1 MTTNRNHSAGQEI
14 LSKFSKKSGEG
25 RNVFFRV
32 LTQLALAAII
42 VFLIVVCAN
51 LLDQFMARHQLNL
64 VKVNE
69 VDDQPSSENPE
80 SGIVQGEE
88 NENKDELFRSEN
100 YQSRQL
106 TFGGDVIVPQGMAQR
121 ELELYDIKSELLTT
135 KDKDETKLIVF
146 WKTTRLAKCDLKY
159 QRTGEGKGKHI
170 IEDKY
175 NYSHSAVLAGLNP
188 STAYTFTIVTRDNWG
203 NEKESEHFAFFSG
216 APNISIIDML
226 TQAARDTFGWAMKK

>member
-32 LTQLALAAII
+32 LTQVALAAII

-175 NYSHSAVLAGLNP
+175 NYSHSAVLAGLN
-188 STAYTFTIVTRDNWG
+188 
-203 NEKESEHFAFFSG
+203 
-216 APNISIIDML
+216 
-226 TQAARDTFGWAMKK
+226 